1 MWPGARSPLPPILF
15 RVAGLIGVIAFYHS
29 SDRTVTKQMRINGKS
44 LVKNI
49 IMAAMM
55 FCPDGMGFFLSGR
68 EGQAKQPSVDLTGKQ
83 GIKITIVY
91 DNNDYGPRLRS
102 DWGFSCVIKLAA
114 EAILFDTGGDG
125 VILLDNMKRLGID
138 PKGISRVLL
147 SHIHGD
153 HVGGLSAF
161 LRQNSKVTVYV
172 PGSFPA
178 RLKEEIRYSG
188 ATLEEVCQAK
198 EIFPG
203 VFTTGELDGGIKEQ
217 SVVLQSSR
225 GLVVI
230 TGCAHPGIANVV
242 RQAKEIG
249 QDRVHLVLGG
259 FHLGGAT
266 TSAIEGIIEIFLKL
280 GIEKVAPCHCS
291 GDRARKL
298 FEKHFGHSYIPAGVG
313 EGGSHWGVTPCFK
326 SEKSSVWAAGSLS
339 RAIPTFGGL
348 YGALIRRPCHETMG
362 R

>member
-1 MWPGARSPLPPILF
+1 
-15 RVAGLIGVIAFYHS
+15 
-29 SDRTVTKQMRINGKS
+29 MRINKQSLLKS
-44 LVKNI
+44 I
-49 IMAAMM
+49 ILAAMV
-55 FCPDGMGFFLSGR
+55 FYPEGSGLFLSAK
-68 EGQAKQPSVDLTGKQ
+68 EGQAKQAFAEVRSSQ
-83 GIKITIVY
+83 GMEITIVY
-91 DNNDYGPRLRS
+91 DNNPYDPRLRS
-102 DWGFSCVIKLAA
+102 DWGFSCVIKLAE

-125 VILLDNMKRLGID
+125 VILLENMKRLGID
-138 PKGISRVLL
+138 PKGISMVFL

-172 PGSFPA
+172 PGSFPE
-178 RLKEEIRYSG
+178 RLKEEIRYRG
-188 ATLEEVCQAK
+188 ATLEEARQAK

-230 TGCAHPGIANVV
+230 TGCAHPGIVNVV

-266 TSAIEGIIEIFLKL
+266 TSAIEGIIEIFFKL
-280 GIEKVAPCHCS
+280 GIEKVAFCHCS

-298 FEKHFGHSYIPAGVG
+298 FEKHFGHSYLPAGVG
-313 EGGSHWGVTPCFK
+313 KE
-326 SEKSSVWAAGSLS
+326 
-339 RAIPTFGGL
+339 I
-348 YGALIRRPCHETMG
+348 LIG
-362 R
+362 K